1 MQMTVDVKEAALCVK
16 GETRAL
22 VSNTVISLSLSLLNL
37 KQRKKKTICHL
48 QCSSGAKI
56 QLELWKLTRS
66 NPECLR
72 DLNAP

>member
-37 KQRKKKTICHL
+37 KQRKKKNHL
-48 QCSSGAKI
+48 PSAV
-56 QLELWKLTRS
+56 
-66 NPECLR
+66 
-72 DLNAP
+72 

>member
-37 KQRKKKTICHL
+37 KQRKKTICHL

>member
-37 KQRKKKTICHL
+37 KQRKKKPFAICSVAL
-48 QCSSGAKI
+48 VQKSSWSFG
-56 QLELWKLTRS
+56 
-66 NPECLR
+66 N
-72 DLNAP
+72 

>member
-1 MQMTVDVKEAALCVK
+1 MCERRDKS
-16 GETRAL
+16 TRKQHSHL
-22 VSNTVISLSLSLLNL
+22 SFSLSI
-37 KQRKKKTICHL
+37 KFKAKKKKTICHL

>member
-1 MQMTVDVKEAALCVK
+1 MTVDVKEAALCVK

-22 VSNTVISLSLSLLNL
+22 VSNTVVSLSLSLLNL
-37 KQRKKKTICHL
+37 KQRKKNICHL
-48 QCSSGAKI
+48 QCSSGAEI
-56 QLELWKLTRS
+56 QLELWKLIRS

>member
-22 VSNTVISLSLSLLNL
+22 VSNTVVSLSLSLLNL
-37 KQRKKKTICHL
+37 KQRKKNCHL
-48 QCSSGAKI
+48 QCSSGAEI

-72 DLNAP
+72 HLNAP